1 MTKKGD
7 RIVARRI
14 LHVLDL
20 NLGVGM
26 RFSEISKTLAEHHW
40 HHGQFPLSDNLKYL
54 IAQGKV
60 AHIGDQ
66 YSLIQTRK
74 NGTKFV
80 IVKNPVKTVVEL
92 EK

>member
-54 IAQGKV
+54 ITQGKV
-60 AHIGDQ
+60 AHIENQ
-66 YSLIQTRK
+66 YSFIQTRE

-80 IVKNPVKTVVEL
+80 VIVDPVERTVEL
-92 EK
+92 DK